1 MLYYNFLC
9 LGYIYLSFSM
19 LSCIFLYNMLLMV
32 IGFHQILEDISCLCV
47 FTIQKSMNSFH
58 QFKFIPMRG
67 GCFIALHYIIC
78 ITLII
83 YITLHYYTLAMGKL
97 CVMQS
102 KMPRDYTLVTGEY
115 TLWLKGKSSYRNH
128 PDVKYRD

>member
-1 MLYYNFLC
+1 MYFIIIENLGNLWLPYFL
-9 LGYIYLSFSM
+9 
-19 LSCIFLYNMLLMV
+19 LLRSSERLLAPQWGILQM
-32 IGFHQILEDISCLCV
+32 LEDISCQCV

>member
-1 MLYYNFLC
+1 MFY
-9 LGYIYLSFSM
+9 
-19 LSCIFLYNMLLMV
+19 
-32 IGFHQILEDISCLCV
+32 
-47 FTIQKSMNSFH
+47 
-58 QFKFIPMRG
+58 
-67 GCFIALHYIIC
+67 C
-78 ITLII
+78 ITLHNMH
-83 YITLHYYTLAMGKL
+83 YIDNIHYVTLLHLSNGKL

>member
-1 MLYYNFLC
+1 
-9 LGYIYLSFSM
+9 
-19 LSCIFLYNMLLMV
+19 MV

-67 GCFIALHYIIC
+67 DVLLHYTEFSHCYLLWEKHIS
-78 ITLII
+78 T
-83 YITLHYYTLAMGKL
+83 G
-97 CVMQS
+97 QS

-115 TLWLKGKSSYRNH
+115 TL
-128 PDVKYRD
+128 